1 MIIFLFRC
9 CCIFDVI
16 SACLCRIR
24 SRVVEPY
31 NKIVTR
37 TMQLRRLQ
45 VSSGTH
51 QVTS

>member
-1 MIIFLFRC
+1 MS
-9 CCIFDVI
+9 V
-16 SACLCRIR
+16 CLMYRIR

-45 VSSGTH
+45 VATQFVMCVS
-51 QVTS
+51 VFM

>member
-1 MIIFLFRC
+1 MY
-9 CCIFDVI
+9 
-16 SACLCRIR
+16 RIR

-45 VSSGTH
+45 VATQFVMCVS
-51 QVTS
+51 VFM